1 MLFLI
6 YVFSCLLNYA
16 FFTLHAFYLGLCYL
30 RTFGGISPPNNLS
43 SLEVAQ
49 FEKGQKKHSS
59 HPTKS
64 SFIEE
69 INEKYA

>member
-1 MLFLI
+1 MLSSHYTHFI
-6 YVFSCLLNYA
+6 WVYAIVELLVA
-16 FFTLHAFYLGLCYL
+16 FPP
-30 RTFGGISPPNNLS
+30 PPNNLS